1 MIHPTAMVHANA
13 QLAPGVRVGPG
24 CVIGADVQVGKNTWI
39 GAYCI
44 INGPTRIGEDNR
56 IYQFN
61 SIGDIPQDKKY
72 HGEVS
77 YLDIGD
83 RNVIREYCT
92 FNRGTEL
99 GGGTTRVGNDNW
111 IMAYVHIAHD
121 CGVGSH
127 TVMANGTT
135 LAGHVTV
142 DDYAIFGAFTT
153 VHQFCS
159 IGGYSFSAM
168 GSVILKDVPPF
179 VTVAGNPAKP
189 RGLNTEGLRRQG
201 FTPEAIRTLRNGY
214 KMLYKKGLSLEQATK
229 QLQILAGEC
238 EHVTAIVEFLG
249 RSRRGIVR

>member
-1 MIHPTAMVHANA
+1 MVHAKA
-13 QLAPGVRVGPG
+13 RLASDVQVGPG
-24 CVIGADVQVGKNTWI
+24 CVIGEDVEVGESTCI
-39 GAYCI
+39 GAYCV
-44 INGPTRIGEDNR
+44 INGPTRIGSNNR

-72 HGEVS
+72 HGEIS
-77 YLDIGD
+77 HLEIGD

-99 GGGTTRVGNDNW
+99 GGGTTRVGSGNW

-121 CGVGSH
+121 CSVGNH

-135 LAGHVTV
+135 LAGHVAL
-142 DDYAIFGAFTT
+142 DDYATCGAFTT

-159 IGGYSFSAM
+159 IGCYSFSAM

-179 VTVAGNPAKP
+179 VIVAGNSAKP

-201 FTPEAIRTLRNGY
+201 FAPEAIRALRTAY
-214 KMLYKKGLSLEQATK
+214 KTLYKKGLTLEQATE
-229 QLQILAGEC
+229 QLRVLAGEC
-238 EHVTAIVEFLG
+238 EYVAAIIEFLG

>member
-1 MIHPTAMVHANA
+1 MIHPTAMVHAEA
-13 QLAPGVRVGPG
+13 RLAPSVRVGPG
-24 CVIGADVQVGKNTWI
+24 SLIGADVEVGENTWI
-39 GAYCI
+39 GAYCV
-44 INGPTRIGEDNR
+44 INGPTRIGTDNR

-72 HGEVS
+72 RGEIS
-77 YLDIGD
+77 YLEIGD

-99 GGGTTRVGNDNW
+99 GGGTTRVGSDNW

-142 DDYAIFGAFTT
+142 DDHAIFGAFSS

-159 IGGYSFSAM
+159 IGSYSFSAM

-179 VTVAGNPAKP
+179 VMVAGNSAKP

-201 FTPEAIRTLRNGY
+201 FTPEAIRALRNAY
-214 KMLYKKGLSLEQATK
+214 RTLYKKGLTLEQATA
-229 QLQILAGEC
+229 QLQALALEC
-238 EHVTAIVEFLG
+238 EHIAAIVDFLG